1 MMHQEP
7 KQRLIKLTA
16 EQALPLLARQAD
28 VDVPHIFTFERTYW
42 VRRVEWEAFQ
52 AGTSISCAESAPK
65 STGEPK

>member
-1 MMHQEP
+1 METMLQEP

-28 VDVPHIFTFERTYW
+28 VDVPHIFTFKGGERTYW

-52 AGTSISCAESAPK
+52 AISRVESGK
-65 STGEPK
+65 